1 MGKLFDSLFITH
13 LKDNP
18 TLFSFIIILAIY
30 GLIMKGIPFA
40 FGLWMEKKERN
51 ISDITNLKIK
61 ENEKKEKKEKDE
73 TRNKI
78 DRNSAI
84 LEFDV
89 LKKNDIA
96 PIQQNL
102 TQINEYLKKMNGSI
116 ADVKLSVGEHH
127 ADKSIHFEKDMF
139 VKITDCHK
147 LHSEAIDKFDTKVE
161 KIYEKIDSFYGILN
175 KTKDTN

>member
-1 MGKLFDSLFITH
+1 MFL
-13 LKDNP
+13 
-18 TLFSFIIILAIY
+18 Y
-30 GLIMKGIPFA
+30 GLITKGFPWIYY
-40 FGLWMEKKERN
+40 LWKKDQNIEQTIENKKLLDNYAKKE
-51 ISDITNLKIK
+51 
-61 ENEKKEKKEKDE
+61 EKDKID

-78 DRNSAI
+78 DLLYGKVE
-84 LEFDV
+84 LEMATKKDLV
-89 LKKNDIA
+89 PITDQLKKI
-96 PIQQNL
+96 
-102 TQINEYLKKMNGSI
+102 NGS
-116 ADVKLSVGEHH
+116 VSEHH